1 MKNSLDVIINPASI
15 VVIGASDRVG
25 SVGYAV
31 FHNILDGDFK
41 GRLYPVNNKRS
52 KIQNIKSY
60 PSILDID
67 KEIDLAIIV
76 VPSSMVEEIVG
87 ECAAKGVKGIIIISA
102 GFKETGKKGEIREER
117 IKKTV
122 KDNNIKMLGPNCLG
136 LINTSE
142 SISLNASF
150 GAFMPEKGN
159 IAFISQ
165 SGALCVAVLDYARGN
180 NIGFSKFIS
189 YGNKADVNE
198 IDLLRF
204 LKDDA
209 ETKVILMYLEN
220 ISDSNAFIRICN
232 EIILEKN
239 KPIIAFKSGSS
250 EAGAKAVSSHT
261 GSLAGS
267 DSLYDAIFKQAGV
280 IRAKEI
286 KDLFNNAVA
295 FSYQKSP
302 RNDKI
307 AIVTNAGGP
316 GIIATDAA
324 IKNRLQLAELSEKT
338 KDDLRKVLPAQASIN
353 NPIDLIGD
361 ATHERYKDALDIIM
375 GDDEVGAAIVILT
388 PQYMI
393 DPAKTAM
400 VIPPIVNKYS
410 KPVLCSFMGG
420 KDISEGVRFL
430 IENNIPNYLFPENAV
445 KTISSMCKFN
455 HIGSYLKSN
464 YKQFGVI
471 REDADKIIKD
481 KLRDTDKYFMSPEES
496 EEILKIYGFPLLRS
510 RLVTSR
516 SEIDKA
522 VTYVGF
528 PLVMK
533 ISSHDIIHKTDADCV
548 ALNVSTLKKAYEV
561 YDNILGNAKAFNPD
575 ANVQGVF
582 FQEMAK
588 DGIEVI
594 LGGSRDELL
603 GSFCMFGLGG
613 IFVEIFKDISFMSV
627 PLKVSDAEYMVHSTK
642 AYQLLSGARGHKPS
656 DISAIIDCILQLSE
670 LMDNHPEIVELDLNP
685 IIVYEDKCGCVVA
698 DSRIIL
704 SK

>member
-15 VVIGASDRVG
+15 GVIGASDRVG

-31 FHNILDGDFK
+31 FHNILDGHFK

-52 KIQNIKSY
+52 KIQNIKAY

-76 VPSSMVEEIVG
+76 VPSPMVEKIVD

-102 GFKETGKKGEIREER
+102 GFKETGKKGEIREDR

-136 LINTSE
+136 LINTFE

-267 DSLYDAIFKQAGV
+267 DFLYDAIFKQAGV

-338 KDDLRKVLPAQASIN
+338 KDELRKVLPAQASIN

-594 LGGSRDELL
+594 LGGSRDALL
-603 GSFCMFGLGG
+603 GPFCMFGLGG

-685 IIVYEDKCGCVVA
+685 IIVYEDKYGCVVA

>member
-1 MKNSLDVIINPASI
+1 MKNSLDVIINPVSI
-15 VVIGASDRVG
+15 GVIGASDRVG

-41 GRLYPVNNKRS
+41 GRLYPINNRRS
-52 KIQNIKSY
+52 KVQNIGSY
-60 PSILDID
+60 PTILDID

-76 VPSSMVEEIVG
+76 VPSPMVEEIVD

-102 GFKETGKKGEIREER
+102 GFKETGKKGEIREDR
-117 IKKTV
+117 IKKIV
-122 KDNNIKMLGPNCLG
+122 KDNNIRMLGPNCLG
-136 LINTSE
+136 LINTFE

-209 ETKVILMYLEN
+209 ETEVILMYLEN

-295 FSYQKSP
+295 FSYQKLP

-324 IKNRLQLAELSEKT
+324 IKNKLQLAELSEKT
-338 KDDLRKVLPAQASIN
+338 KDDLRNVLPVQASIN

-430 IENNIPNYLFPENAV
+430 IENNIPNYLFPEDAV
-445 KTISSMCKFN
+445 KTISSMRKFN

-464 YKQFGVI
+464 YKQFGFLKK
-471 REDADKIIKD
+471 DAAKIIKD

-575 ANVQGVF
+575 ANIQGVF

-594 LGGSRDELL
+594 LGGSRDVLL

-613 IFVEIFKDISFMSV
+613 IFVEIFKDISFMFV